1 MFMAPIKNIKGLKFN
16 HLTAIEHR
24 GRGYWLFRCDCGNE
38 VVRYQ
43 GDVVRGSRKSCGCMQ
58 HAIRE
63 NLVGKRFGRL
73 IVLEYAGE
81 KKWKC
86 QCDCGGTTI
95 VSGTALNSGSTKSCG
110 CLRIETAK
118 RAKYV
123 KHGKSNSPTFI
134 RWRSMKSR
142 CYYPKNVGYP
152 NYGGRGIKVCDRWL
166 GEHGFENFLAD
177 MGEVPG
183 REYSLDRID
192 VNGDYTPENC
202 RWATWKEQSNNKR
215 NSRLI
220 THNGRSLTIPQWC
233 DELGFNVN
241 VAYNRYW
248 HGYKTYEELFTINK
262 QKKRVNLYNENGE
275 LVRTYPSIK
284 ATAEDLGVGIDM
296 VSDRCKHIHPNVGKY
311 RFEFA

>member
-1 MFMAPIKNIKGLKFN
+1 MAPIKNIKGQKFN
-16 HLTAIEHR
+16 HLTAIEHQ

-43 GDVVRGSRKSCGCMQ
+43 GDVVSGNRKSCGCMQ

-63 NLVGKRFGRL
+63 NLIGKRFGRL
-73 IVLEYAGE
+73 IVLEYVGE

-86 QCDCGGTTI
+86 QCDCGETT
-95 VSGTALNSGSTKSCG
+95 VADGDSLRSGNKRSCG

-233 DELGFNVN
+233 DELGFNIN

-248 HGYKTYEELFTINK
+248 HGYKTYEELFTVNK

-275 LVRTYPSIK
+275 LVRTYSSIK

>member
-1 MFMAPIKNIKGLKFN
+1 
-16 HLTAIEHR
+16 
-24 GRGYWLFRCDCGNE
+24 
-38 VVRYQ
+38 
-43 GDVVRGSRKSCGCMQ
+43 MQ

-63 NLVGKRFGRL
+63 NLIGKRFGRL
-73 IVLEYAGE
+73 VVLEYAGE

-192 VNGDYTPENC
+192 VNGDYTPKTAVGRHGKSSQTTREPTENL
-202 RWATWKEQSNNKR
+202 RITVVHKLFR
-215 NSRLI
+215 N
-220 THNGRSLTIPQWC
+220 
-233 DELGFNVN
+233 
-241 VAYNRYW
+241 
-248 HGYKTYEELFTINK
+248 
-262 QKKRVNLYNENGE
+262 
-275 LVRTYPSIK
+275 
-284 ATAEDLGVGIDM
+284 GVMNWG
-296 VSDRCKHIHPNVGKY
+296 
-311 RFEFA
+311 

>member
-1 MFMAPIKNIKGLKFN
+1 MAPIKNIKGQKFN

-43 GDVVRGSRKSCGCMQ
+43 GDVVRGSRKSCGCGQ
-58 HAIRE
+58 HSVH
-63 NLVGKRFGRL
+63 NLCGKRFGRL
-73 IVLEYAGE
+73 VVLEYAGE

-86 QCDCGGTTI
+86 QCDCGETTI

>member
-1 MFMAPIKNIKGLKFN
+1 MAPIKNIKGQKFN

-43 GDVVRGSRKSCGCMQ
+43 GDVVRGSRKSCGCRQ
-58 HAIRE
+58 HIVH
-63 NLVGKRFGRL
+63 NLCGKRFGRL
-73 IVLEYAGE
+73 VVLEYAGE

-86 QCDCGGTTI
+86 QCDCGETTI
-95 VSGTALNSGSTKSCG
+95 VSGNALNSGSTKSCG

-177 MGEVPG
+177 MGEAPS

-248 HGYKTYEELFTINK
+248 HGYKTYEELFTVNK

-275 LVRTYPSIK
+275 FVRTYPSIK
-284 ATAEDLGVGIDM
+284 ATAADLGVSIDM

>member
-1 MFMAPIKNIKGLKFN
+1 MAPIKNIKGQKFN

-86 QCDCGGTTI
+86 QCDCGETT
-95 VSGTALNSGSTKSCG
+95 VADGDSLRSGNKRSCG
-110 CLRIETAK
+110 CLQTEMYK
-118 RAKYV
+118 RAKCV
-123 KHGKSNSPTFI
+123 KHGESNSPTYI
-134 RWRSMKSR
+134 RWLSMKRR

-166 GEHGFENFLAD
+166 GEHGFENFLVD
-177 MGEVPG
+177 MGEAPS

-215 NSRLI
+215 TNRKF
-220 THNGRSLTIPQWC
+220 THNGRTHTVTEWC
-233 DELGFNVN
+233 EELGLNL
-241 VAYNRYW
+241 
-248 HGYKTYEELFTINK
+248 HGVFSRIHRGLTKFEDVFGLHNNHL
-262 QKKRVNLYNENGE
+262 KRVNLYNENGE
-275 LVRTYPSIK
+275 FVRTYPSIK
-284 ATAEDLGVGIDM
+284 ATAADLGVSIDM
-296 VSDRCKHIHPNVGKY
+296 VSDRCKHRHPNVGKY

>member
-1 MFMAPIKNIKGLKFN
+1 M
-16 HLTAIEHR
+16 
-24 GRGYWLFRCDCGNE
+24 
-38 VVRYQ
+38 
-43 GDVVRGSRKSCGCMQ
+43 
-58 HAIRE
+58 
-63 NLVGKRFGRL
+63 
-73 IVLEYAGE
+73 
-81 KKWKC
+81 
-86 QCDCGGTTI
+86 
-95 VSGTALNSGSTKSCG
+95 
-110 CLRIETAK
+110 RIETAK

-215 NSRLI
+215 TNRKF
-220 THNGRSLTIPQWC
+220 THNGRTQTATEWC
-233 DELGFNVN
+233 DELGLNL
-241 VAYNRYW
+241 
-248 HGYKTYEELFTINK
+248 HGVFSRIHRGLTKFEDVFGKHNNHL
-262 QKKRVNLYNENGE
+262 KRVNLYNENGE

>member
-1 MFMAPIKNIKGLKFN
+1 MAPIKNIKGQKFN

-43 GDVVRGSRKSCGCMQ
+43 GDVVRGGRKSCGCMQ

-134 RWRSMKSR
+134 RWGSMKSR

-248 HGYKTYEELFTINK
+248 HGYKTYEELFTVNK